1 MIQGSSKSSIARLG
15 HLSAFL
21 LTTAFS
27 IGLIG
32 ATKPQAA
39 KPVAP
44 AAPVVTSETQ
54 VQQQDEVVPTATAS
68 TATASTSADTELLHD
83 ATPAPEPAAELAS
96 VHFGPKAKRVRTI
109 WLQVT
114 AYCPCKKCCGPGAKG
129 LTASGRS
136 ISYNGGQFV
145 AADTRVLKFGT
156 KLVIPGYANETPVQ
170 VIDRGGAIKGYH
182 IDLFFPTHEQAKQWG
197 VKWMQVQ
204 VVD

>member
-1 MIQGSSKSSIARLG
+1 MIQASTKSSIARLS
-15 HLSAFL
+15 HLSAFF

-44 AAPVVTSETQ
+44 AAPVVTSEVQ
-54 VQQQDEVVPTATAS
+54 VQQQDEVVPTAT
-68 TATASTSADTELLHD
+68 TSADTELLHD
-83 ATPAPEPAAELAS
+83 ATLEPAAELAS
-96 VHFGPKAKRVRTI
+96 AHFGPKAKHARTI

-136 ISYNGGQFV
+136 IRYNDGQFV

-156 KLVIPGYANETPVQ
+156 KLIIPGYANETPVP

>member
-32 ATKPQAA
+32 ATKPQSA
-39 KPVAP
+39 KPV
-44 AAPVVTSETQ
+44 APVVTSEAQ
-54 VQQQDEVVPTATAS
+54 VQQQDEAAATATDS
-68 TATASTSADTELLHD
+68 PATASTSADTELLHD
-83 ATPAPEPAAELAS
+83 ATPAAEPTAELAS
-96 VHFGPKAKRVRTI
+96 AHFGPKAKHVHTI

-136 ISYNGGQFV
+136 IRYNGGQFV

-156 KLVIPGYANETPVQ
+156 KLVIPGYANETPVP

>member
-1 MIQGSSKSSIARLG
+1 MLQAPSKTSIARIG

-39 KPVAP
+39 KP
-44 AAPVVTSETQ
+44 AAPVVTSEVQ
-54 VQQQDEVVPTATAS
+54 VQQQDEVVPRATPS
-68 TATASTSADTELLHD
+68 TAADTELLHD
-83 ATPAPEPAAELAS
+83 ALATPEPAAELAS
-96 VHFGPKAKRVRTI
+96 AHFGPKAKHVRTI

-136 ISYNGGQFV
+136 IRYNDGQFV
-145 AADTRVLKFGT
+145 AADTRVLPFGT
-156 KLVIPGYANETPVQ
+156 KLVIPGYANETPVP

>member
-1 MIQGSSKSSIARLG
+1 MLQAPSKTSIARIG

-32 ATKPQAA
+32 ATKPQ
-39 KPVAP
+39 PVAP
-44 AAPVVTSETQ
+44 APVVT
-54 VQQQDEVVPTATAS
+54 VKAGPIQQQDEVTPTATAS
-68 TATASTSADTELLHD
+68 TAADTELLHD
-83 ATPAPEPAAELAS
+83 ATPEPQAELAS
-96 VHFGPKAKRVRTI
+96 AHFGPKAKHVRTI

-156 KLVIPGYANETPVQ
+156 KLVIPGYANETPVP

>member
-44 AAPVVTSETQ
+44 TAPVVTSEAP

-68 TATASTSADTELLHD
+68 TAADTELLHD

-96 VHFGPKAKRVRTI
+96 AHFGPKAKNVRTI

-136 ISYNGGQFV
+136 IRYNDGQFV
-145 AADTRVLKFGT
+145 AADTRVLPFGT
-156 KLVIPGYANETPVQ
+156 KLIIPGYANETPVP

-182 IDLFFPTHEQAKQWG
+182 IDLFFPTREQAKQWG